1 MSFISNL
8 FGGGGGGGG
17 STSAAPQQTSS
28 NVYQTNIPEYAQP
41 YVQNMLNATQSQIFN
56 TDASG
61 NVTGFNQYQ
70 PYSGMN
76 QQEYNNAAQAVAGFS
91 PLQQQAQ
98 SSAANLSNS
107 QMPGIT
113 GASAYGSLMAG
124 RNLQNQSTNPNAI
137 NAYMNPYIQNA
148 LAPSLALQNQQFG
161 QLNAQ
166 NQAQATQQGAF
177 GGGRQAVMQ
186 GLNQQNQMLAQ
197 NQLVGNAYNTA
208 FGNAQNQMNQV
219 AQLGLQGYGQAGSLA
234 GQQLAQQQGII
245 GTQAQQGAAQQ
256 ANAQQI
262 INQGI
267 QNYATAQQYP
277 LMQLGTMSN
286 MLRGLPMQ
294 ATTTQQYQA
303 APTALAQGVGMA
315 GTAAMLGS
323 AYGAKGG
330 LPSEFKKGIKGYA
343 VGGVI
348 GGTQSDL
355 EDMPTDAL
363 QKEMSVTQSP
373 TIRNQIKQILQAR
386 AGAQYAG
393 GGIIAFSDSTEANNQ
408 SLVKD
413 DSKEL
418 YPGQLR
424 DAAMY
429 QGIGNFAKEAG
440 SNIINPF
447 NSLVNTGKSII
458 NWGQT
463 DPRIQAQQFREASAR
478 NEQAANP
485 TFVPPPT
492 QQTNPTQDW
501 QGSANVASA
510 PTAQTPPPPP
520 AAKTAPG
527 AITNVSPKPAV
538 DPHVLA
544 TKASEEK
551 TIKDGNDPNIPG
563 YIKPLTEEEMSAQR
577 DKHINEMRKFLGP
590 DDSEAQLAKLDKRL
604 ERESKTFDKNE
615 KLTFAGM
622 FARMATT
629 PGSFITAA
637 MTGVQQGL
645 PQLISNNEK
654 RDQAINAVEDAKAA
668 IAKAKRAE
676 ALGLYSKSHKE
687 TMEAA
692 KYMMESNKIVVE
704 SQDKRYVAD
713 VGLEGHKIAAAATIE
728 GHKISAGATK
738 ENTNYLAA
746 NRLQENADSSAE
758 KARASKPYVDAQKD
772 VVTFK
777 DNTSQFAKN
786 KVAAAQKIID
796 DTENR
801 IKINQARIEKV
812 VNNLTPDRFK
822 TDNTSSKVIKLD

>member
-1 MSFISNL
+1 
-8 FGGGGGGGG
+8 
-17 STSAAPQQTSS
+17 
-28 NVYQTNIPEYAQP
+28 
-41 YVQNMLNATQSQIFN
+41 
-56 TDASG
+56 
-61 NVTGFNQYQ
+61 
-70 PYSGMN
+70 
-76 QQEYNNAAQAVAGFS
+76 
-91 PLQQQAQ
+91 
-98 SSAANLSNS
+98 
-107 QMPGIT
+107 
-113 GASAYGSLMAG
+113 
-124 RNLQNQSTNPNAI
+124 
-137 NAYMNPYIQNA
+137 MNPYIQA
-148 LAPSLALQNQQFG
+148 SLNPQLQLLGQQTG
-161 QLNAQ
+161 IQSAGE
-166 NQAQATQQGAF
+166 QAAATRSGAF
-177 GGGRQAVMQ
+177 GGSRQALQNALVQQ
-186 GLNQQNQMLAQ
+186 GGDLAAQQAIGQ
-197 NQLVGNAYNTA
+197 GYNTA
-208 FGNAQNQMNQV
+208 FNNAQQQMNAANAAALAGNQQ
-219 AQLGLQGYGQAGSLA
+219 ALSGYGMGLQGANQAGNMALQGNQQALSGYGQAASQALQGLGMGLQGAGQAGSQAMQGYGMGLQGAGQAGQLGISGAQAGLAGIGAQQAGYGQAGQAGTNLA
-234 GQQLAQQQGII
+234 NIGGQQLAAQQGII

-294 ATTTQQYQA
+294 AATTQQYQA
-303 APTALAQGVGMA
+303 APSPLTQAVGLAGTTAL
-315 GTAAMLGS
+315 LGS
-323 AYGAKGG
+323 MKKGG
-330 LPSEFKKGIKGYA
+330 LAKGIKGYL
-343 VGGVI
+343 GGGI
-348 GGTQSDL
+348 IDGTQADL
-355 EDMPTDAL
+355 EDMPTEAL

-373 TIRNQIKQILQAR
+373 TIKNQIKQILQAR
-386 AGAQYAG
+386 AGSQYAG

-408 SLVKD
+408 SVVKD

-429 QGIGNFAKEAG
+429 QGIGNFAKEVG

-447 NSLVNTGKSII
+447 NSLVNTGKSIV

-463 DPRIQAQQFREASAR
+463 DPRQQAKENYPDLYAAKQEANAAKNGMIQPVVST
-478 NEQAANP
+478 P
-485 TFVPPPT
+485 TT
-492 QQTNPTQDW
+492 QSNNDW

-563 YIKPLTEEEMSAQR
+563 YIKPLTQAEVDAQTEKNR
-577 DKHINEMRKFLGP
+577 QKLQQILGP

-676 ALGLYSKSHKE
+676 ALGLYSESHKE

-692 KYMMESNKIVVE
+692 KYMMDSNKIVVE

-713 VGLEGHKIAAAATIE
+713 VGLEGHKVAAAATIE

-746 NRLQENADSSAE
+746 NRLQENADAVAE
-758 KARASKPYVDAQKD
+758 KARTSKPYVDAQKD

-777 DNTSQFAKN
+777 NNTSQFAKD
-786 KVAAAQKIID
+786 KVAAAQKVID
-796 DTENR
+796 DAENR
-801 IKINQARIEKV
+801 IKINQARVEKV